1 MERPRWCYWS
11 RWWWSRDIFAALAGH
26 TGHQPSDLQLS
37 KVRIQLQPVLAPEE
51 MVCAQGG
58 PSLRSLRHEP
68 ALTAHGL
75 GPVGSELIRCCDR
88 GLGQGGL

>member
-1 MERPRWCYWS
+1 MASLVLLVKVVVEQRHLCCSCWAHRASSFRPS
-11 RWWWSRDIFAALAGH
+11 AEQGQDPG
-26 TGHQPSDLQLS
+26 
-37 KVRIQLQPVLAPEE
+37 PVLAPEE

-75 GPVGSELIRCCDR
+75 GLVGSELICWCDR